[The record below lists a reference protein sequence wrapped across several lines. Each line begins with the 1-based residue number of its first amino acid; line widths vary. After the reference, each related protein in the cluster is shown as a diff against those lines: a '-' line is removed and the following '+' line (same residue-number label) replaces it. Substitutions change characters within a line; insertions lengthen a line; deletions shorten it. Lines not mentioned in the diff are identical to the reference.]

1 MKKPV
6 LLLIALLAYYGAI
19 ANVSLPRIFGDNM
32 VLQRSKPIPVWG
44 WAKPNETVTVLLNK
58 QKQVVKADK
67 TGDWAVKLSP
77 EGAGGP
83 FTLTIQGNN
92 TITISNVLIG
102 EVWLCSGQSNMEWLL
117 QSAVNAEQELMVAD
131 FPLIR
136 NFNVPKAISSVPERD
151 VRSGDWQ
158 VCNPENA
165 RTFSAVGYF
174 FARKLYQE
182 LRIPVGLI
190 HASWGGT
197 EIETWTSR
205 AAFQQESEFKDMIS
219 SVPVINLDSIN
230 QIKAANLK
238 NDYSVWKKELLEP
251 GMLDSWNKPDF
262 DDSHWSKLAEPA
274 VWEKQGLYAV
284 DGVLLFR
291 KSFIVNKD
299 EAGKAA
305 MLELGKIDDNDVT
318 YVNGIKV
325 GAIDGFNLLRRYV
338 IPPGILKEGT
348 NVVAIQ
354 IEDNVGGGGF
364 HGDTGMKITFKNR
377 EQSLTGLWSYKIQYL
392 ADENLSSI
400 LNPNEYPTLLF
411 NAMVNP
417 VIPFGIQGAIWYQ
430 GESNTTR
437 AVQYRKAFPLMIN
450 DWRRHW
456 KQGDF
461 PFYFVELTSYDAGG
475 STDKNVGYQWAELR
489 EAQTLTLS
497 LPNTGMAITTD
508 IGNPKNIHP
517 RNKQDVGLRLALLA
531 LDKTYNKNIVSSGP
545 MYKSMKIEGGKI
557 ILSFSEIGGGL
568 ITTDKFGYVK
578 GFEIAGADGK
588 YAYAKAFI
596 KDNQVV
602 VYNDSIASP
611 INVRFGWFDDASENN
626 LFNKEGL
633 PANPFTTDSKP
644 RITAN
649 ERYLK

>member
-1 MKKPV
+1 
-6 LLLIALLAYYGAI
+6 
-19 ANVSLPRIFGDNM
+19 
-32 VLQRSKPIPVWG
+32 
-44 WAKPNETVTVLLNK
+44 
-58 QKQVVKADK
+58 
-67 TGDWAVKLSP
+67 
-77 EGAGGP
+77 
-83 FTLTIQGNN
+83 
-92 TITISNVLIG
+92 
-102 EVWLCSGQSNMEWLL
+102 
-117 QSAVNAEQELMVAD
+117 
-131 FPLIR
+131 
-136 NFNVPKAISSVPERD
+136 
-151 VRSGDWQ
+151 
-158 VCNPENA
+158 
-165 RTFSAVGYF
+165 
-174 FARKLYQE
+174 
-182 LRIPVGLI
+182 
-190 HASWGGT
+190 
-197 EIETWTSR
+197 
-205 AAFQQESEFKDMIS
+205 
-219 SVPVINLDSIN
+219 
-230 QIKAANLK
+230 
-238 NDYSVWKKELLEP
+238 
-251 GMLDSWNKPDF
+251 
-262 DDSHWSKLAEPA
+262 
-274 VWEKQGLYAV
+274 
-284 DGVLLFR
+284 
-291 KSFIVNKD
+291 
-299 EAGKAA
+299 
-305 MLELGKIDDNDVT
+305 
-318 YVNGIKV
+318 
-325 GAIDGFNLLRRYV
+325 
-338 IPPGILKEGT
+338 
-348 NVVAIQ
+348 
-354 IEDNVGGGGF
+354 
-364 HGDTGMKITFKNR
+364 
-377 EQSLTGLWSYKIQYL
+377 LWSYKIQYL

-531 LDKTYNKNIVSSGP
+531 LNKTYNKNIVSSGP

-588 YAYAKAFI
+588 YAYSKAFI